1 MDNTTYRSIR
11 ESQRKMKTAKSTI
24 YKQVK
29 KSSPSITEEKA
40 QIIADGMEHFSVM
53 ETYAEKEIAFTE
65 VKEYA
70 EKRFDIHSGYLCTF
84 SENYMLRKS
93 GTMKTVLPDEE
104 LIKDLF
110 FGFGAITDYKIRD
123 LAEAYRNDN
132 DVKLSVETW
141 MQSYIRN
148 AQTRQSYKNILE
160 RAKFLTDAEM
170 IQYWRTLM
178 SGIYEESKRKSD
190 TDE

>member
-11 ESQRKMKTAKSTI
+11 DSQRRMKTAKSTI

-29 KSSPSITEEKA
+29 KSNPNMTEEKA
-40 QIIADGMEHFSVM
+40 QIISDGLEHFSFM
-53 ETYAEKEIAFTE
+53 ESYAEKQVTFSE
-65 VKEYA
+65 VKKYA
-70 EKRFDIHSGYLCTF
+70 EKLFDIHSGYLCTF

-93 GTMKTVLPDEE
+93 GTIKTDLPDEE

-110 FGFGAITDYKIRD
+110 FGLGTITDYKIRD

-132 DVKLSVETW
+132 DVKLSVEAW
-141 MQSYIRN
+141 MQLYIRN

-160 RAKFLTDAEM
+160 RARFLTDAEM
-170 IQYWRTLM
+170 IQYWRILM
-178 SGIYEESKRKSD
+178 GGVYEESQRQSN